1 MSRKFT
7 AGRIAEALGAKLSGS
22 PQKEFAG
29 ITSIDLADESKLTFA
44 EGKHLKRLADC
55 SAGGVIVPEMRKD
68 ISGKVQLA
76 VSDVNEALIKALEM
90 FAVEPSFEP
99 KIEPTAAVD
108 QKAQISPEAY
118 IGDFVLVRGD
128 VKISAG
134 AVVKSGVKIQGP
146 CEIGENT
153 VIDSNCV
160 LYPRTRI
167 GRNCLIQAGTVIGSA
182 GFGYR
187 PVNQMPKLIPHNGG
201 VLIED
206 FVDIGANS
214 CVDRAK
220 FGDTVIGAGTKID
233 NLCQI
238 AHNVKIGRCCLM
250 AGQSGIGG
258 SSVIGD
264 GCIFAGNS
272 GAIDNISLG
281 DRVTICA
288 TSTAIKNI
296 ESGKIIAGNNGIDR
310 AKYLRSQV
318 LVGKLPEIAQR
329 LKALEKRLNNETEN
343 D

>member
-1 MSRKFT
+1 MSKKFT
-7 AGRIAEALGAKLSGS
+7 AGRIAEALDAQFSGS
-22 PQKEFAG
+22 PDKEFTG
-29 ITSIDLADESKLTFA
+29 ITSIDLADENKLTFA
-44 EGKHLKRLADC
+44 DGKHLKRLAGS

-68 ISGKVQLA
+68 IPDKLQFA
-76 VSDVNEALIKALEM
+76 VKDVNEALIKVLEM
-90 FAVEPSFEP
+90 FALEPAFEP

-108 QKAQISPEAY
+108 ENAKISSKAY

-128 VKISAG
+128 VKIADG
-134 AVVKSGVKIQGP
+134 AVVKAGVKIQGP

-167 GRNCLIQAGTVIGSA
+167 GRNCLIHAGTVIGA
-182 GFGYR
+182 TGYGYR

-201 VLIED
+201 VVIED

-238 AHNVKIGRCCLM
+238 AHNVKVGKCCLI

-258 SSVIGD
+258 STVTGD
-264 GCIFAGNS
+264 GCILAGNS
-272 GAIDNISLG
+272 GAIDNIELG
-281 DRVTICA
+281 DKVTICA
-288 TSTAIKNI
+288 TSTALKNL
-296 ESGKIIAGNNGIDR
+296 ESGRVIAGPNGIDR
-310 AKYLRSQV
+310 AKYLKSQV
-318 LVGKLPEIAQR
+318 LVGKLPEIVQR